1 VLFGPHTANARH
13 AVGIL
18 EDCGAGRCVA
28 DAAQLAEAVAELL
41 GDRAAARSR
50 GERGR
55 QALRDHR
62 GSTERSEA
70 LIEAA
75 IAAAPVRRP

>member
-1 VLFGPHTANARH
+1 
-13 AVGIL
+13 
-18 EDCGAGRCVA
+18 VA
-28 DAAQLAEAVAELL
+28 DAAQLAEAVVELL
-41 GDRAAARSR
+41 GDRVAARSR

-55 QALRDHR
+55 QVLRDHR

-75 IAAAPVRRP
+75 IAAAPVRGP

>member
-1 VLFGPHTANARH
+1 
-13 AVGIL
+13 
-18 EDCGAGRCVA
+18 VA
-28 DAAQLAEAVAELL
+28 DAAQLAEAVLELL
-41 GDRAAARSR
+41 GDRAAARAR

-62 GSTERSEA
+62 GSAERSEA

-75 IAAAPVRRP
+75 LAAAPVS